1 MSFEE
6 DKRVSLIHIT
16 LSLRITDF
24 AASVPEQ
31 HRLLHMQCKPLL
43 YHQITLKTKKH
54 LQSASEEEEDFEYE
68 KYLRT
73 GPQGQNAV
81 RNLCHV

>member
-31 HRLLHMQCKPLL
+31 
-43 YHQITLKTKKH
+43 
-54 LQSASEEEEDFEYE
+54 
-68 KYLRT
+68 
-73 GPQGQNAV
+73 N
-81 RNLCHV
+81 